1 MHPFGPDAQHRLI
14 EALVAIREAI
24 VDALL
29 WFSDLC
35 LEMFEW
41 LAQGQVRLMC
51 QILLGPHCAACEED

>member
-1 MHPFGPDAQHRLI
+1 MHPFGPDVQHRLI

-29 WFSDLC
+29 WFSDIC

-41 LAQGQVRLMC
+41 LAQGQV
-51 QILLGPHCAACEED
+51 LLSVKPFIAHTLQRVQ